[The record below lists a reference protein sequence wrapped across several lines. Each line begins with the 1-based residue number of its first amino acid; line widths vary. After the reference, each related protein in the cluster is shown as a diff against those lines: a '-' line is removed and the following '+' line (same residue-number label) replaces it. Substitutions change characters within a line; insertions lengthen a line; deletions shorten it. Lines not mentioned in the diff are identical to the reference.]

1 MEILKMYLLTK
12 VAHWINLKDNDWAAT
27 GLGMC
32 SWNIVVF
39 VQKLDL
45 I

>member
-1 MEILKMYLLTK
+1 MEIKKMYLLTK
-12 VAHWINLKDNDWAAT
+12 IVCEKDSDWAAIR
-27 GLGMC
+27 LGMC